1 MAKATTGAAWSR
13 DGLTALDTAM
23 AGHVARGGIPGVVA
37 LLARGDDVHVTVH
50 GAMDF
55 GETAPMRRD
64 TIFRIASLTKPVSA
78 AIAMM
83 LVEDGKFTLDEP
95 VDRLLP
101 ELAGRRVLK
110 HLDGPVDDT
119 VPALRPI
126 LIGDLLTLR
135 MGMGAIFSADPHPI
149 VQAMADRG
157 IAVGPH
163 LPEAD
168 GPDDYIAK
176 LGALPLMHQPGEM
189 WMYDT
194 GMHVLGVLI
203 ERAADRPLADL
214 FEERL
219 FTPLGMIDTGFSVPA
234 DKLDRLPACHWRNHG
249 TGAVEVF
256 DPAGPDSRFART
268 PGFAN
273 AAGGLVSTADDYLAF
288 ARMMLNGGDHAGR
301 RLLSRDSV
309 SLMTRDHITADQKA
323 RSVFAPGFWDQY
335 GWGLGMAVSHRKT
348 KGEPYGLGWD
358 GGYGTSG
365 YWDPESGLIGI
376 LLTQRLWD
384 SPEPP
389 AVRKEFWQAAN
400 AALGQ

>member
-1 MAKATTGAAWSR
+1 MTAQAMTGAAWSQ
-13 DGLTALDTAM
+13 DGLTALDKAM
-23 AGHVARGGIPGVVA
+23 AGHGTGGEIPGIVA
-37 LLARGDDVHVTVH
+37 LLARGDEVHIAVH
-50 GAMDF
+50 GGMDF
-55 GETAPMRRD
+55 GKAAPMRRD

-101 ELAGRRVLK
+101 ELANRRVLK
-110 HLDGPVDDT
+110 RLDGPVDDT
-119 VPALRPI
+119 IPAARPI
-126 LIGDLLTLR
+126 LIRDLLTLR
-135 MGMGAIFSADPHPI
+135 MGMGAIFSPAPHPI
-149 VQAMADRG
+149 VQAMAERG

-163 LPEAD
+163 MPEAD

-203 ERAADRPLADL
+203 ERAADRPLADM
-214 FEERL
+214 FQERV
-219 FTPLGMIDTGFSVPA
+219 FGPLGMTDTGFSVPA
-234 DKLDRLPACHWRNHG
+234 DKLDRLPACYWRNYR
-249 TGAVEVF
+249 TGAVEIF
-256 DPAGPDSRFART
+256 DPAGPESRFARR
-268 PGFAN
+268 PGFPN

-288 ARMMLNGGDHAGR
+288 ARMMLNGGHAGQ
-301 RLLSRDSV
+301 RLLSPGSV

-335 GWGLGMAVSHRKT
+335 GWGLGVAVSHRKT
-348 KGEPYGLGWD
+348 VSEPYGFGWD
-358 GGYGTSG
+358 GGYGTSS
-365 YWDPESGLIGI
+365 YWNPESGLIGI

-389 AVRKEFWQAAN
+389 AVRKDFWQAAN
-400 AALGQ
+400 AAFDR